1 MAEHRSNDV
10 REERKVQAAKHM
22 GLMKSAFGK
31 ETAESV
37 AATIIYNDGE
47 GRELALPDDAPF
59 GATETIV
66 TTSFAPEAL
75 RRWAGEGKAAIVDAG
90 SFTRPGGAYEDG
102 AFGPEQVLCAESNL
116 YQVLQGIQG
125 AYHDK
130 NRDYRRGMLFTD
142 RAALMPNVAFLRNGS
157 ISKADI
163 ILAAEPLRARA
174 IENHRSER
182 ECDLAIENRVET
194 VLRIAA
200 ANGVST
206 LIIGAFGCGRL
217 GYPTEQVIALIQK
230 WVAEHQGAIERIV
243 FAVPR
248 AYADAFREAFEMPE
262 EEVAPAPTDAEGDDE
277 DDEDWRNVELPEGV
291 TLR

>member
-1 MAEHRSNDV
+1 MAEHQGNDV
-10 REERKVQAAKHM
+10 REERKEQATKHM

-37 AATIIYNDGE
+37 AGTVIYNDGE
-47 GRELALPDDAPF
+47 GRELALPDEAPF
-59 GATETIV
+59 NATETIV

-75 RRWAGEGKAAIVDAG
+75 RRWATEGKAAVVDAG

-116 YQVLQGIQG
+116 YQVLQGIKE

-142 RAALMPNVAFLRNGS
+142 RAALIPGVAFLRNGS
-157 ISKADI
+157 INKADV

-182 ECDLAIENRVET
+182 ECDLAIANRIET

-200 ANGVST
+200 ANGVGT
-206 LIIGAFGCGRL
+206 LIVGAFGCGRL
-217 GYPTEQVIALIQK
+217 GYPAEQVIALFQK
-230 WVAEHQGAIERIV
+230 WIAEHEGAIERIV

-248 AYADAFREAFEMPE
+248 TYANAFREAFEMPE
-262 EEVAPAPTDAEGDDE
+262 EEVALVPADADSEEE